1 MGVHTSVTVSFNA
14 AGHQGSIYPF
24 LHCVATGFGPFNLLT
39 RGTLWNRRDHSPAQ
53 GVRRM
58 YLVFS
63 GLSLVCTAYMSIM
76 FGVGANAHLFLS
88 LSLSL

>member
-1 MGVHTSVTVSFNA
+1 
-14 AGHQGSIYPF
+14 
-24 LHCVATGFGPFNLLT
+24 
-39 RGTLWNRRDHSPAQ
+39 
-53 GVRRM
+53 M

-88 LSLSL
+88 LTFSVSNLDLACGGLCSLTIYIVVVLARMCLLL

>member
-1 MGVHTSVTVSFNA
+1 
-14 AGHQGSIYPF
+14 
-24 LHCVATGFGPFNLLT
+24 
-39 RGTLWNRRDHSPAQ
+39 
-53 GVRRM
+53 M

-88 LSLSL
+88 LSLSLDLACGGLCSLTIYELYIFVVLARMCLLL